1 MKKTREIKL
10 NLDKQT
16 ISKLGQKAI
25 KGGQHYTCTPT
36 CTQTA
41 LHSQCGNLQCY

>member
-1 MKKTREIKL
+1 MKKSRDIKL
-10 NLDKQT
+10 NLDKKT
-16 ISKLGQKAI
+16 ISKLNLRTI